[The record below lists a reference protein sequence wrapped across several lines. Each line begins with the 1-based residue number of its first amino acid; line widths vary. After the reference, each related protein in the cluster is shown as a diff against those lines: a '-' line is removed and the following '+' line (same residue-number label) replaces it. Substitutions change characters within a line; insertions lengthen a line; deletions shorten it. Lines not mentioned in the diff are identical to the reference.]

1 MKNLT
6 FISASAGSGK
16 THRITGDIIDRLV
29 DGKCRPG
36 GFIATTFTKKAASEL
51 RDRLRQRL
59 YAANHVA
66 LAEGLDQSLTGT
78 VHSVCG
84 QLLQRFAFE
93 TGISPRLEILAQ
105 EEAETLLSRA
115 VEMATDFQTIQKLQ
129 AVADRLGQWD
139 RQNSQYTW
147 KKQVRQVIDAVRSND
162 FDPADLEA
170 MATRSVDGLLGLL
183 PPPTNGDLDQQLLAA
198 VQTALQKIG
207 ANGDDKKGTKDY
219 LQWIAGLSRKLAD
232 GRLPWSDWVA
242 LTKEAK
248 QPCKASQPDAAPVV
262 EMALKVERHPRLR
275 EDIRQYTGWI
285 FSLARQSLTTL
296 QALKEE
302 RGLLD
307 YTDLEQ
313 RCYHLLR
320 DNPFVRETL
329 RQELDLLVVDE
340 FQDTS
345 PIQLAL
351 FVKLAACA
359 REAIWVG
366 DVKQAIYGFR
376 ASDPDLIRAVVR
388 GVKTGG
394 GTITEPLGTS
404 WRSTRELV
412 GLANALFVPAFQKS
426 LGLPD
431 AEVRLQPVAARV
443 SPPQPAV
450 EFFDLSSEEYTK
462 DKKNPKLKALKNTDF
477 AKTLAEGVA
486 GLLHRRP
493 GCQVV
498 DKPTGKPR
506 PIELRDI
513 AILCRTN
520 DRAAEAAA
528 ALTERGLPV
537 TLAAPGLLA
546 TPEALLALACLRR
559 LADPGDTLTAAEIVA
574 LEGTRSPEEWLQDR
588 LAYLA
593 RRDTQEDAV
602 GVDRWGLEAPFI
614 HSALVA
620 LEGARCHLKVFSPA
634 EALDAALLAANVAGT
649 ISAWGPNPVRS
660 VQRRANLEALRAL
673 LARYEESCA
682 TTHVPATIA
691 GFLFWC
697 EELENAKKDSKAADE
712 RANAIYVGTCHSAK
726 GLEWP
731 VVVCSNLDT
740 EPKPRLWEVVTAPD
754 DPAKPFDLAA
764 PLSNRCLRFWAW
776 PFGQQETGIRLSDR
790 VEANGIGQAALA
802 TARQEELRLLYVV
815 LTRARDLLILAQ
827 DKAKPTPWLDSLEA
841 SWLKEQDGN
850 ITLPDEAEIPC
861 RTVALTPPQDIAHP
875 VPAPNYTW
883 FPQPAVRSPRLP
895 ACLTPSGQPSL
906 SQATIG
912 RTMDFGVRLPLAGQ
926 PDEADLGDALHAIL
940 AAELLNPNLLGRQA
954 MVERVL
960 KAYGLEGVIRSED
973 VLALA
978 DQFRSQIETQFQ
990 PRRVLVEVPFTAM
1003 NTEGQRVTGI
1013 IDLLLETEAGWAI
1026 VDHKS
1031 YLGKRSDWAAK
1042 ALSFSGQLAMY
1053 RLALHNVNGG
1063 GTATW
1068 IHFASGGGMVEVR
1081 GHNESL
1087 CH

>member
-29 DGKCRPG
+29 QGKCRPG
-36 GFIATTFTKKAASEL
+36 GFIATTFTKKAATEL

-59 YAANHVA
+59 YAANQAA

-93 TGISPRLEILAQ
+93 AGISPRLEILAP
-105 EEAETLLSRA
+105 EEAEALLGRA
-115 VEMATDFQTIQKLQ
+115 VEMATDFQTIQELQ

-162 FDPADLEA
+162 FDPADLET
-170 MATRSVDGLLGLL
+170 MSERSVDSLLVLL
-183 PPPTNGDLDQQLLAA
+183 PPPNSGDLDPQLLAA

-219 LQWIAGLSRKLAD
+219 LQWITGLSRKLAD
-232 GRLPWSDWVA
+232 GRLPWSEWVA
-242 LTKEAK
+242 LTKK
-248 QPCKASQPDAAPVV
+248 DNQPCKPSQPDAAPVV
-262 EMALKVERHPRLR
+262 EIALRVETHPRLR

-285 FSLARQSLTTL
+285 FSLARQSLSTL

-351 FVKLAACA
+351 FVQLAACA

-388 GVKTGG
+388 GVEAGG
-394 GTITEPLGTS
+394 GTLAEPLGTS

-412 GLANALFVPAFQKS
+412 RLANALFIPAFQKS
-426 LGLPD
+426 LGLPE
-431 AEVRLQPVAARV
+431 AEVRLQPVPNRV

-450 EFFDLSSEEYTK
+450 EFFDLSSGEYTK
-462 DKKNPKLKALKNTDF
+462 DKNNPKLKVLKNEDF

-486 GLLHRRP
+486 GLLHRDP

-546 TPEALLALACLRR
+546 TPEARLALACLRR
-559 LADPGDTLTAAEIVA
+559 LADPGDTLAAAEIVA

-593 RRDTQEDAV
+593 RRDAKEEAV
-602 GVDRWGLEAPFI
+602 GADRWGLEAPFI
-614 HSALVA
+614 HPALAA
-620 LEGARCHLKVFSPA
+620 LEGARGHLRVFSPA

-649 ISAWGPNPVRS
+649 ISAWGPDPVRS
-660 VQRRANLEALRAL
+660 AQRRANLEALRAL
-673 LARYEESCA
+673 LARCEESCA

-731 VVVCSNLDT
+731 VVVCSNFDS
-740 EPKPRLWEVVTAPD
+740 EPKTRLWEVVTASD

-776 PFGQQETGIRLSDR
+776 PFGQQETGIPLSDR
-790 VEANGIGQAALA
+790 VEASGIGQAALA

-815 LTRARDLLILAQ
+815 LTRARDLLVLAR
-827 DKAKPTPWLDSLEA
+827 DKAKPTPWLDCLEA
-841 SWLKEQDGN
+841 PWLKEQDGN
-850 ITLPDEAEIPC
+850 ITLPDETEIPC
-861 RTVALTPPQDIAHP
+861 RTVALKPPQEIAHP
-875 VPAPNYTW
+875 VPAPAYAW
-883 FPQPAVRSPRLP
+883 FPPPVIRSPRLR
-895 ACLTPSGQPSL
+895 ACLTPSGQAPL
-906 SQATIG
+906 SRATIG

-926 PDEADLGDALHAIL
+926 SEEADLGDALHAIL
-940 AAELLNPNLLGRQA
+940 AAELLNPNHPGRQA
-954 MVERVL
+954 MAERVL
-960 KAYGLEGVIRSED
+960 KGYGVEAMIRPED

-978 DQFRSQIETQFQ
+978 DRFRSQLETQFH
-990 PRRVLVEVPFTAM
+990 PRRVWVETPFTAM

-1013 IDLLLETEAGWAI
+1013 IDLLLETEAGWVI

-1031 YLGKRSDWAAK
+1031 FPGKRSDWAAK
-1042 ALSFSGQLAMY
+1042 ALTYSGQLAMY
-1053 RLALHNVNGG
+1053 RDAVRRLTGKEAE
-1063 GTATW
+1063 TW
-1068 IHFASGGGMVEVR
+1068 IHFAVGGGLMEVPF
-1081 GHNESL
+1081 
-1087 CH
+1087 